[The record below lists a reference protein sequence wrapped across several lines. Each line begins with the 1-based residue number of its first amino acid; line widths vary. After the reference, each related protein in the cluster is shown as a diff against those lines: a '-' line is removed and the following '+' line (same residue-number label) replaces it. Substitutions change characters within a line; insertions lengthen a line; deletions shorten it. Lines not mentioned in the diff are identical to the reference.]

1 MNTDWLTTL
10 KDAGSTIYVTIA
22 SASPWTLLIVG
33 LSLPF
38 IAWIILAVYRNIAR
52 NVGAIYRTVLYRAT
66 EAVAGWKTWF
76 VVKYRHLLPH
86 GRKHGDV
93 AAPQVEF
100 DDLDIA
106 VMKIAAALGPGFAV
120 NAPELADRFSMRPAQ
135 VQRSLDK
142 LSNNKMLDY
151 VIGSNEGFDN
161 YRLTQLGNAF
171 MATWAKRTSRA

>member
-1 MNTDWLTTL
+1 MNTEWLTSL
-10 KDAGSTIYVTIA
+10 RDAAGAIYVTAA
-22 SASPWTLLIVG
+22 SASPWTVLFVG
-33 LSLPF
+33 LCLPF
-38 IAWIILAVYRNIAR
+38 IAWIVLHLYRNIAR
-52 NVGAIYRTVLYRAT
+52 NVGAIYRTVLYRAS
-66 EAVAGWKTWF
+66 EAIAGWKTWF

-86 GRKHGDV
+86 RRKHGDM

-106 VMKIAAALGPGFAV
+106 VLKVAATLGPGFAV

-135 VQRSLDK
+135 IQRSLDK
-142 LSNNKMLDY
+142 LNNNKMLDY